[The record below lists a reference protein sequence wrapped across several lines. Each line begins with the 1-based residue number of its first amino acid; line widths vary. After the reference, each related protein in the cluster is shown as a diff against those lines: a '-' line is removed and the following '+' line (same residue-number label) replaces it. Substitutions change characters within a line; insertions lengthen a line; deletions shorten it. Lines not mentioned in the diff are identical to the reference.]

1 MRHYL
6 DTSAAAKLLVE
17 ESESTPL
24 KEHLDGLSDDD
35 EVMSGSLLET
45 ELRRIAVRLELDQTT
60 VGEVL
65 NRVDLVD
72 LPRAVFR
79 TAGVL
84 PGPSL
89 RSLDALHVAMALR
102 IGADVLVAY
111 DQRLIAAA
119 KSLGL
124 DVVSPGI

>member
-17 ESESTPL
+17 ETESTPL
-24 KEHLDGLSDDD
+24 KDHLDGLPDAD
-35 EVMSGSLLET
+35 EVMSGALLET
-45 ELRRIAVRLELDQTT
+45 ELRRIAVRLELDQAT
-60 VGEVL
+60 VSEVL

-72 LPRAVFR
+72 LSRAEFR

-119 KSLGL
+119 QSLGL